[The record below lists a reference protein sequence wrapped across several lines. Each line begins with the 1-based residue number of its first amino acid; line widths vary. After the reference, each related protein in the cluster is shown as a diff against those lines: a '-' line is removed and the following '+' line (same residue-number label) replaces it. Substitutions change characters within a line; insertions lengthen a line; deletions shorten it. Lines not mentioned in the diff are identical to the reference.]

1 MSARSRRRFLLTASL
16 AIMAVLWAREDGPG
30 SNQGSPEVARIQAH
44 IFRAE
49 RLAAAR
55 DVSGLSPAARAAR
68 RRLLQELAVYRRRGV
83 FPQNRDFPGRRMP
96 YFIDARGV
104 RCAMAHL
111 IELSGGATLV
121 QRIARTRN
129 NAYVRELADEPELI
143 AWLDRNGLSVE
154 EAARIQPSYGGE
166 PEVYPAV
173 SREERNAMIVAA
185 LGASSAG
192 ILLNAW
198 NGSTHTTAGLRG
210 FPGIG
215 LGLGATI
222 MGGVVF
228 ADPRENSKAWGTLCM
243 SLGVTSMVMGF
254 HQLAHAPPPR
264 MSPVVLLG
272 LDGTPGLALR
282 MEF

>member
-1 MSARSRRRFLLTASL
+1 MSARVGRRFLLTVSL
-16 AIMAVLWAREDGPG
+16 AIMGALWAREDGPG
-30 SNQGSPEVARIQAH
+30 SMPESPEVARIQAH
-44 IFRAE
+44 ILRAE
-49 RLAAAR
+49 RWAAAR

-111 IELSGGATLV
+111 IELAGGAALV
-121 QRIARTRN
+121 QRIAQTRN

-154 EAARIQPSYGGE
+154 EAARIQPSYGD
-166 PEVYPAV
+166 PEVISPSV
-173 SREERNAMIVAA
+173 SHEERNAMIVSA

-198 NGSTHTTAGLRG
+198 NGSTRTSAGLRG
-210 FPGIG
+210 FTGIG

-222 MGGVVF
+222 VGGAVF
-228 ADPRENSKAWGTLCM
+228 ADPGHHSKGWGTLCM
-243 SLGVTSMVMGF
+243 SLGVTSLAMGV
-254 HQLAHAPPPR
+254 HQLANAPPPR
-264 MSPVVLLG
+264 MSPVVWRG
-272 LDGTPGLALR
+272 RDGTPGLALR